1 MSKNKTE
8 AQAQSP
14 AVEGTKSPLDEL
26 KEKGSVTLTDKDRDA
41 LAAQVEK
48 FYTDAAAAEIKL
60 SCGAVGR
67 NPENGIYT
75 IQISKL

>member
-1 MSKNKTE
+1 MSKNKTK

-14 AVEGTKSPLDEL
+14 AVEGTKSSLDEL
-26 KEKGSVTLTDKDRDA
+26 KEKGSVILTDKDRDA

-48 FYTDAAAAEIKL
+48 FYTDAAAAEMKL

-67 NPENGIYT
+67 NGSTGIYS

>member
-14 AVEGTKSPLDEL
+14 AVEGKNPLDEL

-67 NPENGIYT
+67 NPENGIYS

>member
-14 AVEGTKSPLDEL
+14 AVEGKSPLDEL

-41 LAAQVEK
+41 LAVQVEK

-67 NPENGIYT
+67 NPENGIYS